1 METDRGIWITR
12 LDDLLCEVISSK
24 EAYSKLSLTEDIP
37 LKRQFFKE
45 QAEQRL
51 DFEQILSD
59 EIIAVKEGGVFKRKK
74 EGACIFDNVAEKVNS
89 TGLTSIEVDRLILQR
104 EQDLIRKYQEVLN
117 YENIPDATNA
127 ILQSQAEDINDIA
140 QKLILELNLEENNF

>member
-1 METDRGIWITR
+1 METDSGNWKIR

-24 EAYSKLSLTEDIP
+24 EAYRELSLTEEI
-37 LKRQFFKE
+37 LQKRQFFKE
-45 QAEQRL
+45 QAEQRQ

-74 EGACIFDNVAEKVNS
+74 EGVCIFDDVAEKVNS
-89 TGLTSIEVDRLILQR
+89 KNLTAIEVDRLILQR
-104 EQDLIRKYQEVLN
+104 EQDLIKKYQEVLA

-127 ILQSQAEDINDIA
+127 LLQSQAEDINDIA
-140 QKLILELNLEENNF
+140 QKLILDLNLEENNF